1 MKRRYQQQD
10 EPDDGGIEQRLVNLL
25 VRVGDKNLNNL
36 PTHVKGL
43 AGALK
48 ADLDE
53 HRQLIIDTVF
63 DCVRALQPKTAVYGA
78 LVGVLAAEFPDLGEE
93 IASVTQSTL
102 QLALAD
108 HAPLSI
114 RKSPNQ
120 TPNKSPHTHTHTH
133 HTHTTHTHTH
143 THTHPE

>member
-53 HRQLIIDTVF
+53 HR
-63 DCVRALQPKTAVYGA
+63 
-78 LVGVLAAEFPDLGEE
+78 
-93 IASVTQSTL
+93 
-102 QLALAD
+102 
-108 HAPLSI
+108 
-114 RKSPNQ
+114 
-120 TPNKSPHTHTHTH
+120 
-133 HTHTTHTHTH
+133 
-143 THTHPE
+143 